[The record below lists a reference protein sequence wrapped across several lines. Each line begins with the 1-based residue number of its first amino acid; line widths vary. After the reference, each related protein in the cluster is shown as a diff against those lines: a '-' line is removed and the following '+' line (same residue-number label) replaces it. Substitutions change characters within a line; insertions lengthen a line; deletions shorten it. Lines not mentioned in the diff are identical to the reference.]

1 MCMCVC
7 PHAFYLHPHTCIC
20 SGDVRRLLGAVNAA
34 IDVAA
39 ASAVELGADADTS
52 GALSIAHMAKALH
65 SLMANQ
71 TVKAIAALSTYQQI
85 ALCAGVRLGENATVG
100 DLFSS
105 CRALCES
112 HLRVPRIEYA
122 AFCSVLSTLSE
133 MSMLRV
139 LSPETGVSA
148 TAGGGTKKRG
158 GPRRGFGGAK
168 RAHAA
173 PAADRGARVVLR
185 VTRDDV
191 RFALGDVS
199 FFGAL
204 LHEN

>member
-1 MCMCVC
+1 MKLTSCVC
-7 PHAFYLHPHTCIC
+7 AFSLLTHAHYS

-34 IDVAA
+34 IDVTAT
-39 ASAVELGADADTS
+39 SALDLGPDADTS

-139 LSPETGVSA
+139 LGPEAGASA
-148 TAGGGTKKRG
+148 SAGGGTKKR

-173 PAADRGARVVLR
+173 PAADRSARVVVR

-204 LHEN
+204 LHDE

>member
-1 MCMCVC
+1 MA
-7 PHAFYLHPHTCIC
+7 HARTC

-39 ASAVELGADADTS
+39 TSAMELDADADTS

-139 LSPETGVSA
+139 LSPEAGVSA
-148 TAGGGTKKRG
+148 TAGGGTKKKRG
-158 GPRRGFGGAK
+158 GLHARRGFGGAK

-173 PAADRGARVVLR
+173 PAADRSARVLLR

-204 LHEN
+204 LHDE